1 MLKSKADIYVIL
13 GIFVFVI
20 SLMIFGCST
29 DDTISATEMYQK
41 CATVNEENP
50 ELCDQTFTV
59 YQ

>member
-1 MLKSKADIYVIL
+1 MLKSKVDIFVIL
-13 GIFVFVI
+13 AISAFVI

-29 DDTISATEMYQK
+29 DDTVSATEMYQK
-41 CATVNEENP
+41 CVTVNEENP